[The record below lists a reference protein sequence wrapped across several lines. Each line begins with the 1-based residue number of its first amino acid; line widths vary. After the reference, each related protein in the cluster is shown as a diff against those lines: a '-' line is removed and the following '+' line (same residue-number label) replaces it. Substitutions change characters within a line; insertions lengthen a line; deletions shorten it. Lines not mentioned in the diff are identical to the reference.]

1 VVIGPGNG
9 AVGAPAVLLDRA
21 KMELNV
27 WVVKEPRRA
36 RPEDSA
42 DSEELFSLLDILKE
56 KAEGTEVG
64 RRLQMGVE
72 VMSVVIV

>member
-1 VVIGPGNG
+1 MVIGPGNG

-56 KAEGTEVG
+56 EPKELKLG
-64 RRLQMGVE
+64 
-72 VMSVVIV
+72 SVCRWA